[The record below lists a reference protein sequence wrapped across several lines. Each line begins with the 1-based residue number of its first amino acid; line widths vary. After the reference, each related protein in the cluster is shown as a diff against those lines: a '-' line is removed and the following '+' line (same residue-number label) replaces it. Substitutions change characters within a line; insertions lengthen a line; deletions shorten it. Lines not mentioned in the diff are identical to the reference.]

1 MRTFTV
7 HVAGIEAA
15 LPRTDERVRFVK
27 EGIAW
32 WAYASPLIWFLYHR
46 MWWEAAAYFGFTLVL
61 ALGGEAL
68 GLGGNL
74 VLVVNLL
81 IQALVAGEANDL
93 RRLALA
99 KKGYRP
105 IAIVHGRDE
114 AEAELRFFANWTGPL
129 PTSVGG
135 DEERATSAVF
145 DRRREGEGTK
155 AGASHPVWPKPNPPG
170 HAPVA
175 PGPGE
180 AAPDVLGLFPEPHTP
195 R

>member
-7 HVAGIEAA
+7 HVVGTEAT
-15 LPRTDERVRFVK
+15 LPRTEDRVRFVK

-129 PTSVGG
+129 PTSAGG
-135 DEERATSAVF
+135 DEECATSAVF
-145 DRRREGEGTK
+145 DRRREGEGAK
-155 AGASHPVWPKPNPPG
+155 AGASYPVWPKPNPPG
-170 HAPVA
+170 HAQAV
-175 PGPGE
+175 PGE